1 MKGLR
6 RFLFYLRPYR
16 KNLVG
21 FSLLTVFSIIL
32 GVFSITL
39 VVPFL
44 QIIFNEATFPAAKP
58 EFHYTVQSIMDNLYY
73 YVGNSMGGTDKR
85 KLLMLL
91 CCTVVAIFFLKNL
104 MTYLSMHV
112 LAPMRTGIIHDLRKK
127 MYENLTK
134 LPLGYYT
141 DQKKGDIMTRMSA
154 DVVEIEWSIMG
165 SFISL
170 IRDPLQILATIGVL
184 LFFSPKLTLFALI
197 LLPIGALVIN
207 KLGRS
212 LKKSSFQGQKFL
224 SELMVVIEETLGGIK
239 IMKSFTAEKYL
250 RRKFDDKNENF
261 VRLGKSVFRKR
272 SGSSPL
278 SEFLASIII
287 ACVIWFGGNLV
298 LENGMEAA
306 VFIAYIAMF
315 SQIISPAKAFSNSFY
330 NLQTGLVM
338 LDRVEAIIHE
348 PNPITEKTNAIEKN
362 AFTGTI
368 EFKKVSF
375 KYESRPVLQ
384 QIDLNIP
391 KGKTIAL
398 VGQSGAGK
406 STLADLL
413 PRFYDVQEGSILI
426 DGQDVRDLKLD
437 SLRGL
442 IGIVPQQSILF
453 NDSIL
458 NNIAFGDE
466 NPDRQKAEQAA
477 RMANAHDFISETDH
491 GYDSNVGE
499 QGNKLSGGQKQRI
512 AIARA
517 LYKNAP
523 ILILDEATSALDNES
538 EKLVQAALN
547 NLMQDR
553 TSLVIAHRLST
564 IQNADLIVVLDDGAI
579 KETGTH
585 TELMN
590 KNGIYKK
597 LYELNMSDVKE
608 NVN

>member
-1 MKGLR
+1 MKGLK
-6 RFLFYLRPYR
+6 RFAYYLRPYR

-21 FSLLTVFSIIL
+21 FAFLTIFSIIL
-32 GVFSITL
+32 GVFSMTL
-39 VVPFL
+39 VIPFL
-44 QIIFNEATFPAAKP
+44 QIIFDQATLPTQQPALNYDVK
-58 EFHYTVQSIMDNLYY
+58 SLMDNLYY
-73 YVGNSMGGTDKR
+73 YVGNMTGGSSKGS
-85 KLLMLL
+85 LLMVL
-91 CCTVVAIFFLKNL
+91 CIAIVVLFFLKNL
-104 MTYLSMHV
+104 IVYLSMHI
-112 LAPMRTGIIHDLRKK
+112 LAPMRTGVIHDLRKK
-127 MYENLTK
+127 MFDNLTK
-134 LPLGYYT
+134 LPSSYYT
-141 DQKKGDIMTRMSA
+141 DQRKGDIMTRMSA

-170 IRDPLQILATIGVL
+170 IRDPLQILATVGVL
-184 LFFSPKLTLFALI
+184 LFFSPQLTLFALI
-197 LLPIGALVIN
+197 LLPIGAIVIN

-224 SELMVVIEETLGGIK
+224 SDLMVVIEETLGGIK
-239 IMKSFTAEKYL
+239 IMKSFTAERHL
-250 RRKFDDKNENF
+250 RKKFEDKNENF

-287 ACVIWFGGNLV
+287 ALVIWFGGNLV
-298 LENGMEAA
+298 LEGSMGAA

-338 LDRVEAIIHE
+338 LDRVEAIINE
-348 PNPITEKTNAIEKN
+348 PNPITEKPYAIEKN
-362 AFTGTI
+362 EFTNTI

-384 QIDLNIP
+384 QIDLHIP

-413 PRFYDVQEGSILI
+413 PRFYDVQEGAILI
-426 DGQDVRDLKLD
+426 DGNDIRDLKLD

-453 NDSIL
+453 NDTVL

-466 NPDRQKAEQAA
+466 NPDRAKAEQAA
-477 RMANAHDFISETDH
+477 KMAHAHDFINEMEM
-491 GYDSNVGE
+491 GYDANVGE
-499 QGNKLSGGQKQRI
+499 QGGKLSGGQKQRI

-564 IQNADLIVVLDDGAI
+564 IQNADSIIVMDEGTI

-585 TELMN
+585 SELMN

-597 LYELNMSDVKE
+597 LYELSISQTE
-608 NVN
+608 